1 MHRHHDGDSNAG
13 TWDAVVPML
22 LICALTIAVIV
33 VMLWVDATWSGP
45 ILVASLVVCL
55 ILMLLVGALAHRSTH

>member
-1 MHRHHDGDSNAG
+1 MHQHPGGDSSAG
-13 TWDAVVPML
+13 TRDAVVPML
-22 LICALTIAVIV
+22 LICALTIGVLV
-33 VMLWVDATWSGP
+33 VMLWVDTAWSGP